1 MSITIDLP
9 PAEMN
14 FVEKQASEQNIGV
27 EEYTLNMIRKAM
39 RNAEYLAKLD
49 RAYKD
54 KAEGKGVMFTDEEW
68 EHYVNEQELRW
79 AGL

>member
-1 MSITIDLP
+1 MSIAIDLP
-9 PAEMN
+9 PAELK
-14 FVEKQASEQNIGV
+14 FAEEQATAQNVGV
-27 EEYTLNMIRKAM
+27 AEYILAMVNKAM

-68 EHYVNEQELRW
+68 ERYVNEQELRW
-79 AGL
+79 ASL

>member
-9 PAEMN
+9 PAEMD